1 MTLRF
6 HLTVVKMVTIQKANS
21 NKYWRGF
28 GKKESFTHCWWEYKL
43 VYMEISMAA
52 LKTLKIDLSYD
63 PTMLLLGI
71 YVKEC
76 K

>member
-1 MTLRF
+1 
-6 HLTVVKMVTIQKANS
+6 
-21 NKYWRGF
+21 
-28 GKKESFTHCWWEYKL
+28 
-43 VYMEISMAA
+43 MAA

-76 K
+76 KWAYNRDNCTAIVIATLLTIIKLWNQSINWWMDKENVTSDSCL